1 MIRVFLTLFTFPM
14 ASRPLSKNNT
24 TPKKIKATPIP
35 AKPTP
40 ISGKK
45 RKKNEYYDNNAC
57 A

>member
-1 MIRVFLTLFTFPM
+1 M